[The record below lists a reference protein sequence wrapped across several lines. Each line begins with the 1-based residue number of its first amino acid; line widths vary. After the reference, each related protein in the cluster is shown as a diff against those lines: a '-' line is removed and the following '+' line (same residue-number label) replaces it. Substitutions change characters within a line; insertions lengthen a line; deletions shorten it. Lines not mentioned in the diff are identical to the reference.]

1 MKKIIE
7 ILIVIAI
14 LFAMAAL
21 VSCEEKTEANE
32 VAKKL
37 QPSVIYFN
45 DENGNV
51 IEYVP
56 KSEPNEPKEISFQEL
71 LIRPPVEW
79 IEQYG
84 DGLESQ
90 QTANI
95 VLAIQVINRQ
105 GEAIKELD
113 RRLVALEKIDPNG
126 VK

>member
-7 ILIVIAI
+7 ILIVIII
-14 LFAMAAL
+14 LLALAAL
-21 VSCEEKTEANE
+21 VGCNEKADANE
-32 VAKKL
+32 VGKKL
-37 QPSVIYFN
+37 KPPVIYFS
-45 DENGNV
+45 DENGKV
-51 IEYVP
+51 IEYIP
-56 KSEPNEPKEISFQEL
+56 KSEPNEPKKISFQEL
-71 LIRPPVEW
+71 LIKPPTEW

-113 RRLVALEKIDPNG
+113 ERLKALEDPNG